1 MKKTGIGLLLIGHG
15 ASRGGGGPLR
25 RLALRLSDMGRFDEV
40 AACFWKERPFVA
52 EGLGLISSPTVLAV
66 PVFATEG
73 RIAKEMIPRE
83 MGLSGR
89 LTHLPDG
96 RLVHYLHPVG
106 VHPGLAALADARAG
120 RAAST
125 AGFDPGKTALLLI
138 AHGNKHGGGARES
151 AEQIAQRLRLAG
163 DWSSVTALFL
173 EEKPRAADWQ
183 DLIGEETVVVL
194 PLLLAEGQHA
204 AHDVAPLFGLGQLG
218 GDDLVQTRFGGRR
231 IAILQ
236 GLADD
241 QAMAWLILRMAEEA
255 LLGPNPPS
263 VPPA

>member
-1 MKKTGIGLLLIGHG
+1 MC
-15 ASRGGGGPLR
+15 
-25 RLALRLSDMGRFDEV
+25 RLAERLSDMGRFDEV
-40 AACFWKERPFVA
+40 AACFWKERPFVS

-89 LTHLPDG
+89 LTHLPGG
-96 RLVHYLHPVG
+96 RLVHYLHPIG
-106 VHPGLAALADARAG
+106 VHPGLAALADARAA
-120 RAAST
+120 RAAES
-125 AGFDPGKTALLLI
+125 AGFNPSKAALLLI
-138 AHGNKHGGGARES
+138 AHGNKQGGGARES
-151 AEQIAQRLRLAG
+151 AEQLAGRLRAAG
-163 DWSSVTALFL
+163 RWSCVRVMFL
-173 EEKPRAADWQ
+173 EEEPRAADW
-183 DLIGEETVVVL
+183 LELTGEDEVVVL

-204 AHDVAPLFGLGQLG
+204 AHDVAPLFGLEQLG
-218 GDDLVQTRFGGRR
+218 GGDLVQTRFGGRR

-255 LLGPNPPS
+255 LLGPNPP
-263 VPPA
+263 